1 MLGPIRRASLTEAAK
16 PTHDMHSM
24 IRSTRPI
31 ELLKMTGRVLA
42 TCAMILIVT
51 GAQAEPKVSAL
62 ALFKGKAVL
71 SIDGTQRV
79 LKQGAS
85 SPEGVTLVSADSNR
99 AVIRIGERELE
110 LTLDGRISGSFPA
123 GAAPKIVR
131 LVPGDGGHYFVDGQI
146 NGNPVRFLVD
156 TGATS
161 VAMNKHTARRLGIP
175 YAVDGQKG
183 QVQTAS
189 GIAVAYGITI
199 DEVKV
204 RSLRLKRV
212 KGTVIDGDF
221 PGETLLGP
229 SFLNRLDI
237 HREGAVL
244 ELRER

>member
-1 MLGPIRRASLTEAAK
+1 MAC
-16 PTHDMHSM
+16 
-24 IRSTRPI
+24 
-31 ELLKMTGRVLA
+31 RVFA
-42 TCAMILIVT
+42 TCAMLLIVT
-51 GAQAEPKVSAL
+51 VAQAEPRISAL

-99 AVIRIGERELE
+99 AIIRIGEREIE
-110 LTLDGRISGSFPA
+110 LTLDVKISGSFPA

-131 LVPGDGGHYFVDGQI
+131 LVPGNGGHYFVDGQI

-161 VAMNKHTARRLGIP
+161 VVMNKHMARRLGIA
-175 YAVDGQKG
+175 YTVDGEKG
-183 QVQTAS
+183 MVRTAS
-189 GIAVAYGITI
+189 GTAVAYGITL
-199 DEVKV
+199 DDVKI
-204 RSLRLKRV
+204 RSRRLKRV

-221 PGETLLGP
+221 PDETLLGQ